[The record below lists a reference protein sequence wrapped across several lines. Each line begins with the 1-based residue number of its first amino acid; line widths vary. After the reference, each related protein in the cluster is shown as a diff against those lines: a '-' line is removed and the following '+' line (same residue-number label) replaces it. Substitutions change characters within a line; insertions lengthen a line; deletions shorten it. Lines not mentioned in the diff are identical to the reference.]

1 MFSILHPETRFSSAT
16 LSLPAAISHYQ
27 RDAAATRAMRTT
39 EGSMTRFVFFQKPTF
54 AARSAGP
61 EKNDNKANSG
71 EQESA
76 GDGGFGGG
84 GVWWGVRRGD
94 IFFRFFFPFL
104 SSPPRFTRRR
114 PTASLQTAL
123 KPATLPHRL
132 ENKSAFRGRAAGFSS
147 SLPFMCRHF
156 FS

>member
-1 MFSILHPETRFSSAT
+1 MFVQIFFLCCGFVLVVVVVLFSILHPETRFSSAT

-39 EGSMTRFVFFQKPTF
+39 EGSMTRFDFFQKPTF

-84 GVWWGVRRGD
+84 EGG
-94 IFFRFFFPFL
+94 
-104 SSPPRFTRRR
+104 
-114 PTASLQTAL
+114 
-123 KPATLPHRL
+123 
-132 ENKSAFRGRAAGFSS
+132 
-147 SLPFMCRHF
+147 
-156 FS
+156 